1 MDNNSQSQFA
11 DTKQLESNGSV
22 NFTTTDNGASATTTT
37 SSGPTFHFLL
47 FLCLLM
53 NFINAY
59 NKLER
64 ANLEAKLNFFNL
76 LIVLLFEMV
85 ELKKF
90 ANCVALLG
98 ILYK

>member
-1 MDNNSQSQFA
+1 
-11 DTKQLESNGSV
+11 
-22 NFTTTDNGASATTTT
+22 
-37 SSGPTFHFLL
+37 
-47 FLCLLM
+47 M